1 MSLDEFIN
9 GLLSFFPNLKS
20 AIDKEIEFDHG
31 KVLYTVIVEEV
42 FMPEIIKLLEKE
54 DNKEK
59 LKKLFDFFEKVS
71 TCDNKVLVEN
81 YFSVTVLEILGN
93 DEKILDIAKK
103 YMGPVT
109 TKLQRQADLDIGRK
123 VD

>member
-1 MSLDEFIN
+1 MSIGDFVKK
-9 GLLSFFPNLKS
+9 LLKFFTSLEEDVK
-20 AIDKEIEFDHG
+20 KQIEFNDG
-31 KVLYTVIVEEV
+31 EILYTVIIEDI
-42 FMPEIIKLLEKE
+42 FMPEIIKLLEK
-54 DNKEK
+54 DSDKEK

-71 TCDNKVLVEN
+71 TCDNKVLIEN
-81 YFSVTVLEILGN
+81 YFAVTVLEVLGN
-93 DEKILDIAKK
+93 DEKILNTAKK